1 MLEFAGLGVSV
12 SCGSTTFGATEAS
25 TVERYDSAG
34 DLRSARRGDVFFSA
48 DSAFAAGISTFI
60 FAVSAEVKEAAAA
73 APPAP
78 AATPAMAS
86 SREPRVIICAFSMR
100 LATCRW
106 VT

>member
-60 FAVSAEVKEAAAA
+60 FAVSAEVKEAAAGRA
-73 APPAP
+73 FHLADLFFQLAVFR
-78 AATPAMAS
+78 ADCAYNY
-86 SREPRVIICAFSMR
+86 RVVFN
-100 LATCRW
+100 L
-106 VT
+106 